1 MIHDILKRF
10 DLSGKIAAI
19 TGGGGELCGAMSDAL
34 GAMGVAVAVL
44 DLSLEKAEA
53 RAQAVVQAGGTA
65 RALRC
70 DVLDPGQM
78 RECYEAVRR
87 LWGPPDFLINGAG
100 GNDPRGSTSDEFH
113 DPQGSPAAG
122 VQSFFDLDPAGFR
135 QVFDLNFMGTFIAT
149 QAFSR
154 GMVAQGQGAIVN
166 ISSMSAFTPLTKV
179 AAYSAAKAAVATGLS
194 LVLGLPAT
202 YSIAKYRQG
211 KIGMIILLARM
222 TPFVSYLLPWYIIF
236 RYLKLID
243 TYTALTLTHLI
254 ITLPMVAWLM
264 VAFFESVPAELE
276 DAAMIDGCS
285 RLKSFLI
292 IVLPLVRN
300 GIATSAIM
308 AFIFSWNQFLFS
320 LILSGPQT
328 KTVPVAVYNFISY
341 GKIDWAGI
349 GAAATLIVLPVSVFA
364 FFVRKTIVQGLT
376 MGALKD

>member
-1 MIHDILKRF
+1 MTKQ
-10 DLSGKIAAI
+10 AAI
-19 TGGGGELCGAMSDAL
+19 KTFRSTLFYAG
-34 GAMGVAVAVL
+34 AVALCV
-44 DLSLEKAEA
+44 
-53 RAQAVVQAGGTA
+53 
-65 RALRC
+65 
-70 DVLDPGQM
+70 
-78 RECYEAVRR
+78 
-87 LWGPPDFLINGAG
+87 PPLFVFVWMIMTGLK
-100 GNDPRGSTSDEFH
+100 T
-113 DPQGSPAAG
+113 G
-122 VQSFFDLDPAGFR
+122 VQNIAYPPEFLFTPTLENFKAVFQQHNFFRYLMNS
-135 QVFDLNFMGTFIAT
+135 LIIAT
-149 QAFSR
+149 
-154 GMVAQGQGAIVN
+154 
-166 ISSMSAFTPLTKV
+166 L
-179 AAYSAAKAAVATGLS
+179 ATGLS
-194 LVLGLPAT
+194 LVLGLPAA
-202 YSIAKYRQG
+202 YSIAKYRQS
-211 KIGMIILLARM
+211 KIGIIILLARM

-236 RYLKLID
+236 RYLQLID

-308 AFIFSWNQFLFS
+308 SFIFSWNQFLFS

>member
-1 MIHDILKRF
+1 MTKQ
-10 DLSGKIAAI
+10 AAI
-19 TGGGGELCGAMSDAL
+19 KTFRSTLFYAG
-34 GAMGVAVAVL
+34 AVALCVPPL
-44 DLSLEKAEA
+44 FVFAWMIMTGLKTGVQNIAYPPEFLFTPTLENF
-53 RAQAVVQAGGTA
+53 QAVFQQHNF
-65 RALRC
+65 LRY
-70 DVLDPGQM
+70 LM
-78 RECYEAVRR
+78 NS
-87 LWGPPDFLINGAG
+87 LI
-100 GNDPRGSTSDEFH
+100 
-113 DPQGSPAAG
+113 
-122 VQSFFDLDPAGFR
+122 
-135 QVFDLNFMGTFIAT
+135 IAT
-149 QAFSR
+149 
-154 GMVAQGQGAIVN
+154 
-166 ISSMSAFTPLTKV
+166 L
-179 AAYSAAKAAVATGLS
+179 ATGLS
-194 LVLGLPAT
+194 LVLGLPAA
-202 YSIAKYRQG
+202 YSIAKYRQS
-211 KIGMIILLARM
+211 KIGIVILLARM

-236 RYLKLID
+236 RHLKLID
-243 TYTALTLTHLI
+243 TYAALTLTHLI

-349 GAAATLIVLPVSVFA
+349 GAAATLIVLPVSIFA
-364 FFVRKTIVQGLT
+364 FFVRKSIVQGLT